1 MATFIACVIF
11 LKLKQPEVDSGRA
24 EETDAACNAIIVTLE
39 TQKGN
44 VNSYKNN
51 MSIFILFEL
60 VLL

>member
-44 VNSYKNN
+44 VNSHKNN
-51 MSIFILFEL
+51 R
-60 VLL
+60 VLLFFLN

>member
-1 MATFIACVIF
+1 MATSIACVIF